1 MQVFFCTACEAGLVF
16 GDQRCDHCGEILGA
30 AQSPQTASGSPPT
43 RLARIGTF
51 FESQAGL
58 SLTTLLIF
66 LGLGIALVPVSC
78 TYARMQQVQVRV
90 PVPVPAP
97 GAGAKPAA
105 GAPVKCSGLKVFFAE
120 MATVGEVMTLL
131 DPLDVGL
138 VSGPDPAGAFRL
150 SAPAQTLPAVAASL
164 GQAEDTVAGVFIE
177 PQCAPS

>member
-1 MQVFFCTACEAGLVF
+1 MKVFFCTACEAGLVF

-30 AQSPQTASGSPPT
+30 AQSPQAASGSPPT

-58 SLTTLLIF
+58 SLTTLLVF

-131 DPLDVGL
+131 DQLDVGL
-138 VSGPDPAGAFRL
+138 VSGPNPAGAFHL
-150 SAPAQTLPAVAASL
+150 AAPAQTLPAVAASL

>member
-1 MQVFFCTACEAGLVF
+1 MKVFFCTACEAGLVF
-16 GDQRCDHCGEILGA
+16 GDQRCDHCGEIFGA

-43 RLARIGTF
+43 RLARIGAF
-51 FESQAGL
+51 FESQAVL

-78 TYARMQQVQVRV
+78 TYARMQQVH
-90 PVPVPAP
+90 VPAP
-97 GAGAKPAA
+97 GAGAKPAT
-105 GAPVKCSGLKVFFAE
+105 GAPVKCGGLKVFFAE

-131 DPLDVGL
+131 NQRDIGL
-138 VSGPDPAGAFRL
+138 VAGPDPGGAFHL

-177 PQCAPS
+177 PRCAPS

>member
-1 MQVFFCTACEAGLVF
+1 MKVFFCTACEAGLVF

-78 TYARMQQVQVRV
+78 T
-90 PVPVPAP
+90 
-97 GAGAKPAA
+97 
-105 GAPVKCSGLKVFFAE
+105 S
-120 MATVGEVMTLL
+120 
-131 DPLDVGL
+131 
-138 VSGPDPAGAFRL
+138 S
-150 SAPAQTLPAVAASL
+150 
-164 GQAEDTVAGVFIE
+164 
-177 PQCAPS
+177 